1 MNPQIH
7 ATPYNI
13 IDNKFI
19 HSKVLTTIYIA
30 NYTILL
36 LYDHYNIRAGARVA
50 GLLGIG
56 SGGRLFVL
64 LFVRGGGGGGGGDVS
79 VLIADAV
86 VILEG
91 LEEVGARV

>member
-36 LYDHYNIRAGARVA
+36 LYDHYNIHAGARVA
-50 GLLGIG
+50 GLLVIG

-64 LFVRGGGGGGGGDVS
+64 LFVRGGGDVS